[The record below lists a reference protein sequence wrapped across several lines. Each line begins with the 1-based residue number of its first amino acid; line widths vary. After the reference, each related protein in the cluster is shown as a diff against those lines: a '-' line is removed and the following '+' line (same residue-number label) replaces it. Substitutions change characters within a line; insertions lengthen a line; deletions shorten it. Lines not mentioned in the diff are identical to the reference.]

1 MNITILAV
9 GSRGD
14 VQPYVA
20 LAQGLQAAGHT
31 VKVAAGTNFEGFVR
45 GQGVDYAPLR
55 ADYYAL
61 MDSPEGQAL
70 KSGNPMR
77 VMQHMKTIVFP
88 LMRRLLDDT
97 WAAAKNADAL
107 IYHPKALSGLHLAEA
122 LGIPAIAAIAL
133 PIVAPTSAFPAP
145 GLPLPKLGGFFNR
158 LTYKLVDAAA
168 ASFGGMIQEWRQS
181 IGLSATSNVIQGMML
196 RGQPVPVLYFYSQYV
211 IPRPADWPPSVH
223 VTGYWF
229 LKDRSGWIPPDD
241 LVRFLA
247 EGPAPVYVGF
257 GSMVAENAESFTRTV
272 IEGIQQAGV
281 RAVLATGWGG
291 LRASDLPASIFRLQ
305 EAPHDWLFPQ
315 MAAVA
320 HHGGAGTTGAGLRAG
335 KPTVIVPFIADQPFW
350 GQQVEKLGVG
360 PAPIPQ
366 KRMTAAALA
375 AALKMAVTNS
385 SMRERALQLG
395 ERIRT
400 EDGVGEAVRV
410 IQQVLGAP
418 EPKLHPTKS

>member
-1 MNITILAV
+1 
-9 GSRGD
+9 
-14 VQPYVA
+14 
-20 LAQGLQAAGHT
+20 
-31 VKVAAGTNFEGFVR
+31 
-45 GQGVDYAPLR
+45 
-55 ADYYAL
+55 
-61 MDSPEGQAL
+61 
-70 KSGNPMR
+70 
-77 VMQHMKTIVFP
+77 
-88 LMRRLLDDT
+88 
-97 WAAAKNADAL
+97 
-107 IYHPKALSGLHLAEA
+107 
-122 LGIPAIAAIAL
+122 
-133 PIVAPTSAFPAP
+133 
-145 GLPLPKLGGFFNR
+145 
-158 LTYKLVDAAA
+158 
-168 ASFGGMIQEWRQS
+168 MIQEWRQS

-211 IPRPADWPPSVH
+211 IPHPADWPPSVH

-229 LKDRSGWIPPDD
+229 LKDQSGWTPPED

-385 SMRERALQLG
+385 SMREQALQLG

-418 EPKLHPTKS
+418 ESKLHPTKS

>member
-70 KSGNPMR
+70 KSGNPIR
-77 VMQHMKTIVFP
+77 VMQHMKTTVFP

-97 WAAAKNADAL
+97 WAAAQNADAL

-145 GLPLPKLGGFFNR
+145 GLPLPNLGGFFNR

-181 IGLSATSNVIQGMML
+181 IGLSAKSNVIQGMML
-196 RGQPVPVLYFYSQYV
+196 RGQPVPVLYFYSPHV

-229 LKDRSGWIPPDD
+229 LKDQSGWTPPAD
-241 LVRFLA
+241 LMRFLA

-291 LRASDLPASIFRLQ
+291 LRTSDLPASIFRLQ

-350 GQQVEKLGVG
+350 GQQIEKLGLG

-375 AALKMAVTNS
+375 EALKIAVTND
-385 SMRERALQLG
+385 SMRERAVQLG
-395 ERIRT
+395 ARIRT

-418 EPKLHPTKS
+418 ESKRHPAKS

>member
-70 KSGNPMR
+70 KSGNPIR
-77 VMQHMKTIVFP
+77 VMQHMKTTVFP

-97 WAAAKNADAL
+97 WAAAQNADAL

-133 PIVAPTSAFPAP
+133 PIIAPTSAFPAP
-145 GLPLPKLGGFFNR
+145 GLPLPNLGGFFNR
-158 LTYKLVDAAA
+158 QTYKLVDAAA
-168 ASFGGMIQEWRQS
+168 ASFSGMLQEWRQS
-181 IGLSATSNVIQGMML
+181 IGLSAKSNVIQGMML
-196 RGQPVPVLYFYSQYV
+196 RGQAVPVLYFYSPHV

-229 LKDRSGWIPPDD
+229 LKDQSGWTPPDD

-247 EGPAPVYVGF
+247 EGQAPVYVGF
-257 GSMVAENAESFTRTV
+257 GSMVAENAEGFTRTV
-272 IEGIQQAGV
+272 IDGIQQAGV

-291 LRASDLPASIFRLQ
+291 LREGDLPASIFRLK

-315 MAAVA
+315 VSAVA

-350 GQQVEKLGVG
+350 GQQVEKLGIG

-375 AALKMAVTNS
+375 AALTTAVTND
-385 SMRERALQLG
+385 SMHRQAAQLG

-400 EDGVGEAVRV
+400 EDGVGTAVRV
-410 IQQVLGAP
+410 IQEVLGVP
-418 EPKLHPTKS
+418 

>member
-70 KSGNPMR
+70 KSGNPVR
-77 VMQHMKTIVFP
+77 VMQHMKTTVFP

-97 WAAAKNADAL
+97 WAAAQGAEAL

-122 LGIPAIAAIAL
+122 LGVPAIAAISL
-133 PIVAPTSAFPAP
+133 PIVAPTSAFPPP
-145 GLPLPKLGGFFNR
+145 GLPLPNLGGFVNR
-158 LTYKLVDAAA
+158 LSYKLVDAAA
-168 ASFGGMIQEWRQS
+168 ASFSGMVQEWRGS
-181 IGLSATSNVIQGMML
+181 IGLSAQSSVIQGMSL
-196 RGQPVPVLYFYSQYV
+196 RGQAVPVLYCYSPQV
-211 IPRPADWPPSVH
+211 IPSPADWPASVH

-229 LKDRSGWIPPDD
+229 LDDRSGWIPPAD
-241 LVRFLA
+241 LTRFLA
-247 EGPAPVYVGF
+247 DGPAPVYVGF
-257 GSMVAENAESFTRTV
+257 GSMVAENAEAFTQAV
-272 IEGIQQAGV
+272 IAGIQQAGV

-291 LRASDLPASIFRLQ
+291 LRDGDLPAGLFRLT
-305 EAPHDWLFPQ
+305 EAPHEWLFPQ

-320 HHGGAGTTGAGLRAG
+320 HHGGAGTVGAGLRAG
-335 KPTVIVPFIADQPFW
+335 KPSVIVPFIADQPFW
-350 GQQVEKLGVG
+350 GQQVAKLGVG
-360 PAPIPQ
+360 PAAIPQ
-366 KRMTAAALA
+366 KRFTAESFA
-375 AALKMAVTNS
+375 AALKTATTDTG
-385 SMRERALQLG
+385 MRDRAAALG
-395 ERIRT
+395 ARIRA
-400 EDGVGEAVRV
+400 EDGVGEAVRLV
-410 IQQVLGAP
+410 NQIIGQPEGAMA
-418 EPKLHPTKS
+418 

>member
-20 LAQGLQAAGHT
+20 LAQGLQATGHT
-31 VKVAAGTNFEGFVR
+31 IKVAAGTNFESFVR

-70 KSGNPMR
+70 KSGNPVR
-77 VMQHMKTIVFP
+77 VMQHMKTTVFP

-97 WAAAKNADAL
+97 WAAAQGAGSL

-122 LGIPAIAAIAL
+122 LAIPAIAAISL

-145 GLPLPKLGGFFNR
+145 GLPLPNLGGVVNR

-168 ASFGGMIQEWRQS
+168 ASFSGMIQEWRGS
-181 IGLSATSNVIQGMML
+181 IGLSAKSNVIQGMTL
-196 RGQPVPVLYFYSQYV
+196 RGQPVPVLYFYSPHV
-211 IPRPADWPPSVH
+211 IPRPADWPASVH

-229 LKDRSGWIPPDD
+229 LDDRSGWTPPAD
-241 LVRFLA
+241 LTRFLA
-247 EGPAPVYVGF
+247 DGPAPVYVGF
-257 GSMVAENAESFTRTV
+257 GSMVAENAESFTRAV
-272 IEGIQQAGV
+272 IAGIQQSGV

-291 LRASDLPASIFRLQ
+291 LREGDLPAGIFRLK

-360 PAPIPQ
+360 PAAIPQ
-366 KRMTAAALA
+366 KRFTAESFA
-375 AALKMAVTNS
+375 AALKTVTTDAA
-385 SMRERALQLG
+385 MRDRAAALG
-395 ERIRT
+395 ERIRA
-400 EDGVGEAVRV
+400 EDGVGAAVRLV
-410 IQQVLGAP
+410 NQIVGQPERVLA
-418 EPKLHPTKS
+418 